1 MVQWTSS
8 ISAVFEHPVEHVWAY
23 VSDVTNQDHWV
34 AGMSDSSVVGGG
46 PIGLGSEVL
55 GTSNGS
61 EQITAEVTVFEPPRR
76 VSWQAPAAAIPY
88 RTEITLTPQGQ
99 GAATRFTYT
108 VTLTSANLL
117 QFLFFGPLRPL
128 SQIKANRMLR
138 EEVAHL
144 RAALNAA

>member
-8 ISAVFEHPVEHVWAY
+8 ISAVFEHPIEHVWAY

-46 PIGLGSEVL
+46 SIGLGAKVL

-61 EQITAEVTVFEPPRR
+61 EQITAEVTVFEPPRQ

-88 RTEITLTPQGQ
+88 LTEITLTPQSG
-99 GAATRFTYT
+99 ATRFTYT
-108 VTLTSANLL
+108 VTLTSANLV

-138 EEVAHL
+138 EEVVHL
-144 RAALNAA
+144 RAALDAA